1 MSWEPGRIHDHD
13 LLMYLRAGRSM
24 AAFAAMCDGE
34 TPEEGFVVATRDG
47 IGLNAIQI
55 LHDSGYDTGKALQV
69 MHLGY
74 TRCSKIG
81 KKVQFQKCKKA
92 LFAFSKMAKN
102 QYLHQKKSLKLQK
115 MQFNL
120 FSGAKIDFLPF
131 LKMQKMCFCTFEIA
145 LFSNFRA
152 LCLSKLT

>member
-1 MSWEPGRIHDHD
+1 MTWEPGRIHDHD

-69 MHLGY
+69 MHLGH
-74 TRCSKIG
+74 TSSNENFQG
-81 KKVQFQKCKKA
+81 GDKV
-92 LFAFSKMAKN
+92 
-102 QYLHQKKSLKLQK
+102 
-115 MQFNL
+115 
-120 FSGAKIDFLPF
+120 
-131 LKMQKMCFCTFEIA
+131 
-145 LFSNFRA
+145 NFH
-152 LCLSKLT
+152 